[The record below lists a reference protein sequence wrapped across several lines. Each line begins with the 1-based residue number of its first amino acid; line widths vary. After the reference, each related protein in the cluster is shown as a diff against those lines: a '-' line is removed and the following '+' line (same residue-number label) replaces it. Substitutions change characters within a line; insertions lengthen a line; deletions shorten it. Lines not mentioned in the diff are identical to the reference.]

1 MRCAQSRIEIIA
13 GMWLGRAGR
22 HVEGVFSVR
31 LMKRSRTIV
40 INAPVSAVSFSWIG
54 NEMTPKCTGCKRDQ
68 DDCVCDYQINPV
80 VIDQIVRQQ
89 EEIEDLRRR
98 LAASYARSAENKPRL
113 CSECAHSSPEPGSD
127 RSLLCHHKM
136 VEADDPLVLSGLR
149 TNACTLNERAKRK
162 GGVCGIKGKLWEA
175 K

>member
-1 MRCAQSRIEIIA
+1 MS
-13 GMWLGRAGR
+13 
-22 HVEGVFSVR
+22 
-31 LMKRSRTIV
+31 
-40 INAPVSAVSFSWIG
+40 
-54 NEMTPKCTGCKRDQ
+54 
-68 DDCVCDYQINPV
+68 QIM
-80 VIDQIVRQQ
+80 IDQIVRQQ

-98 LAASYARSAENKPRL
+98 LAASYDRTAERKPRL
-113 CSECAHSSPEPGSD
+113 CKDCVHSSLELGSD

-162 GGVCGIKGKLWEA
+162 GCVCGIKGKLWEA

>member
-1 MRCAQSRIEIIA
+1 
-13 GMWLGRAGR
+13 
-22 HVEGVFSVR
+22 
-31 LMKRSRTIV
+31 
-40 INAPVSAVSFSWIG
+40 
-54 NEMTPKCTGCKRDQ
+54 MTPKCPDCKRDQ
-68 DDCVCDYQINPV
+68 DDCVCASRLNPV

-98 LAASYARSAENKPRL
+98 LAASHARSAENKPRL

-136 VEADDPLVLSGLR
+136 VEADDPMVLSGI
-149 TNACTLNERAKRK
+149 AEHSFTLDERAKRK
-162 GGVCGIKGKLWEA
+162 ESVCGINGKLWEA

>member
-1 MRCAQSRIEIIA
+1 
-13 GMWLGRAGR
+13 
-22 HVEGVFSVR
+22 
-31 LMKRSRTIV
+31 
-40 INAPVSAVSFSWIG
+40 
-54 NEMTPKCTGCKRDQ
+54 MTPKCPDCKRDQ
-68 DDCVCDYQINPV
+68 DDCVCAYRLNPV

-98 LAASYARSAENKPRL
+98 LAASYDRTAEKKPRL
-113 CSECAHSSPEPGSD
+113 CKDCAHSSLEGD
-127 RSLLCHHKM
+127 KSLLCHNKM
-136 VEADDPLVLSGLR
+136 VNADDPLVLSGLR

>member
-1 MRCAQSRIEIIA
+1 
-13 GMWLGRAGR
+13 
-22 HVEGVFSVR
+22 
-31 LMKRSRTIV
+31 
-40 INAPVSAVSFSWIG
+40 
-54 NEMTPKCTGCKRDQ
+54 MTPKCPDCKRDQ
-68 DDCVCDYQINPV
+68 DDCVCAYRLNPV

-98 LAASYARSAENKPRL
+98 LAASYARAEEARPRL
-113 CSECAHSSPEPGSD
+113 CSECAHSSLARAGD
-127 RSLLCHHKM
+127 RELLCHHKM

-149 TNACTLNERAKRK
+149 ANACAWNERAKRK

>member
-1 MRCAQSRIEIIA
+1 
-13 GMWLGRAGR
+13 
-22 HVEGVFSVR
+22 
-31 LMKRSRTIV
+31 
-40 INAPVSAVSFSWIG
+40 
-54 NEMTPKCTGCKRDQ
+54 MTPKCHDCNKDQ
-68 DDCVCDYQINPV
+68 DDCVCPSRFNPV

-89 EEIEDLRRR
+89 EEIEDLRRW
-98 LAASYARSAENKPRL
+98 LAASYDRAAERKPRL
-113 CSECAHSSPEPGSD
+113 CKDCRHSSLEPGSD

-149 TNACTLNERAKRK
+149 TNACTLDERAKRK